1 MGSATK
7 ARQAREALDQ
17 RLDPLRPVTRYAV
30 PHRGW
35 IRAIR
40 DALGMP
46 AADLARRMGVTGSTV
61 RALEKSEVSGGI
73 RLSSLRRAAEAMDC
87 TFVYAFLP
95 NQGLENTVRERAASV
110 LAAQESRIRQTMLLE
125 DQAGYVLSS
134 AREAQLKD
142 IIAARGLW
150 SVERDHNR

>member
-7 ARQAREALDQ
+7 ARQAREALDR
-17 RLDPLRPVTRYAV
+17 RLESLRPVTRYAV

-46 AADLARRMGVTGSTV
+46 AVDLARRMGVTGSTV
-61 RALEKSEVSGGI
+61 RALEKNEVSGGI

-87 TFVYAFLP
+87 TLVYAFLP

-125 DQAGYVLSS
+125 DQAGHVLPS
-134 AREAQLKD
+134 AREAQLQT
-142 IIAARGLW
+142 IIDSGDLW
-150 SVERDHNR
+150 SVEREQG

>member
-1 MGSATK
+1 MRSTTK

-17 RLDPLRPVTRYAV
+17 RLESLRPAARYAV

-46 AADLARRMGVTGSTV
+46 AVDLARRMGVTGATV
-61 RALEKSEVSGGI
+61 RALEKNEVSGGI
-73 RLSSLRRAAEAMDC
+73 RVSSLRRAAEAMDC
-87 TFVYAFLP
+87 TLVYAFLP

-110 LAAQESRIRQTMLLE
+110 LAAQDSRIRQTMLLE
-125 DQAGYVLSS
+125 DQAGDVLPS
-134 AREAQLKD
+134 AREAQLQA
-142 IIAARGLW
+142 IIDSGDLW
-150 SVERDHNR
+150 SVERDH

>member
-1 MGSATK
+1 
-7 ARQAREALDQ
+7 
-17 RLDPLRPVTRYAV
+17 
-30 PHRGW
+30 
-35 IRAIR
+35 
-40 DALGMP
+40 MP

-87 TFVYAFLP
+87 TFVYTFLP

-125 DQAGYVLSS
+125 DQAGCVLSS

-142 IIAARGLW
+142 IIVARGLW

>member
-1 MGSATK
+1 MPSTTK

-17 RLDPLRPVTRYAV
+17 RLEPLRPVTRYAV

-46 AADLARRMGVTGSTV
+46 AAALARRMGVTGATV
-61 RALEKSEVSGGI
+61 RALEKNEVSGGI

-87 TFVYAFLP
+87 TLVYAFLP
-95 NQGLENTVRERAASV
+95 NQGLEKTVRERAMKV
-110 LAAQESRIRQTMLLE
+110 LTAQESRIQQTMLLE
-125 DQAGYVLSS
+125 DQTGQVMPSV
-134 AREAQLKD
+134 REAQLQA
-142 IIAARGLW
+142 IIDSGDLW
-150 SVERDHNR
+150 SPGRGQE